1 MENFPEQ
8 NKLNRLQWSSFNV
21 TNPLMQW
28 TLEEFPAACTF
39 HPSKKFSTQ
48 ARRPLRWNSFSWQVE
63 WTLHCT
69 QLHSLVSSL
78 AQWVH
83 DRGIVAWLPD
93 VQIFRFYAF
102 GPSGLKNCGSAMLRC
117 KIWNPPFLGLRPL
130 PHALQPGAIQGK
142 EGIIFCHLAT
152 LKRAK
157 ERTNGQGAK
166 RRQIEANLH
175 NCTHWWLLQCMY
187 GI

>member
-1 MENFPEQ
+1 MKVKKMENFPEQ

-69 QLHSLVSSL
+69 QLHSLVSSP

-83 DRGIVAWLPD
+83 DRGIQSLSVTVTPITLTNRLQWQFWQFPN
-93 VQIFRFYAF
+93 YAF
-102 GPSGLKNCGSAMLRC
+102 VHKKPSAYCDTSLTG
-117 KIWNPPFLGLRPL
+117 
-130 PHALQPGAIQGK
+130 
-142 EGIIFCHLAT
+142 T
-152 LKRAK
+152 LSLCPDTVTVNNRLCSSMVA
-157 ERTNGQGAK
+157 R
-166 RRQIEANLH
+166 
-175 NCTHWWLLQCMY
+175 WLWPNF
-187 GI
+187 